1 MIKRHWFYG
10 ENMHLVVTEDL
21 AVLEGAIDKHGLD
34 SLFLLCDVTNAKGLC
49 KESGLYSS
57 RCIPRQ
63 SYTKEMVLEL
73 YECDEYVASAPKK
86 SKPKSKPV
94 KVEEKSLD
102 E

>member
-1 MIKRHWFYG
+1 
-10 ENMHLVVTEDL
+10 
-21 AVLEGAIDKHGLD
+21 
-34 SLFLLCDVTNAKGLC
+34 
-49 KESGLYSS
+49 
-57 RCIPRQ
+57 
-63 SYTKEMVLEL
+63 MVLEL